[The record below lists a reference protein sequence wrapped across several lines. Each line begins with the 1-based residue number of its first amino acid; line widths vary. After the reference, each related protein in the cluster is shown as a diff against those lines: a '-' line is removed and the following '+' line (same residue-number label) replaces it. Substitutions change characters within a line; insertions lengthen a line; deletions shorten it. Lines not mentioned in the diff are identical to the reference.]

1 MIKNPVTKNIK
12 KIKNKKRNNIV
23 IFLNNTEYQNSKMT
37 DIKFISNKSLI
48 ENSINY
54 INKNYCLTKF
64 ILSFTQQM
72 TEDFM
77 KIILKVSKF
86 KNNKKILE
94 IFYDTKLQ
102 YLMRV

>member
-1 MIKNPVTKNIK
+1 
-12 KIKNKKRNNIV
+12 
-23 IFLNNTEYQNSKMT
+23 MT

-54 INKNYCLTKF
+54 INKKNYCLTKF

-77 KIILKVSKF
+77 KIILKVSK
-86 KNNKKILE
+86 I
-94 IFYDTKLQ
+94 
-102 YLMRV
+102 

>member
-1 MIKNPVTKNIK
+1 MIKNPVTKYIK

-54 INKNYCLTKF
+54 INKKKLLFDQIYIKLHQQRRLYENYIK
-64 ILSFTQQM
+64 SFKNL
-72 TEDFM
+72 
-77 KIILKVSKF
+77 KII
-86 KNNKKILE
+86 KKK
-94 IFYDTKLQ
+94 Y
-102 YLMRV
+102 